1 MRYLFILGLLFLG
14 GCSKDGGTEYYYEV
28 TGSGGS
34 FDVTIEG
41 APSGTA
47 QFADVRSGW
56 RYKWNQY
63 GTRWLYVS
71 AQNNNSSGDV
81 TVKIV
86 RRGKVKATQTSSGGY
101 VIATV
106 SGEY

>member
-1 MRYLFILGLLFLG
+1 MKYIFPFILLLLS
-14 GCSKDGGTEYYYEV
+14 GCSKENWPEYYYEV
-28 TGSGGS
+28 TGSGPS

-41 APSGTA
+41 SPSGTA
-47 QFADVRSGW
+47 QFANVGSGW
-56 RYKWNQY
+56 KYTWKQS

-71 AQNNNSSGDV
+71 AQNQGSSGTV

-86 RRGKVKATQTSSGGY
+86 RNGKVKATQTSSGAY